1 MRLFPLRLVPHD
13 TTYDFIG
20 KRWIGFTITLIG
32 IAASLGMLATKGLNF
47 GIDFTGG
54 LLLEV
59 RGEQPIDLHAMRTL
73 FADGTYGE
81 VSLQQ
86 VGDPRDVLI
95 RVKLAGDA
103 DQVALTRAIQG
114 KLAEGGQK
122 LEYRKVDYVG
132 PTVGQELIHK
142 GALAMGLALAGI
154 MAYLWFRFE
163 WQYGLGGMMALIH
176 DLILMLGFY
185 AFTQFEFGLTSIAA
199 VLTILGY
206 SINDSVVIYDR
217 IRENLRKFKKMPLPQ
232 LLNLSMNETLG
243 RTILTVMTTFLSV
256 LALVILG
263 GEVIRGFSLSILFGL
278 IIGTY
283 SSIYVSA
290 AGLIYLRLRPASE
303 TAPSAIPAR

>member
-1 MRLFPLRLVPHD
+1 MRLFPLRLVPSD
-13 TTYDFIG
+13 TKYDFIG
-20 KRWIGFTITLIG
+20 KRWIGFAITLIG
-32 IAASLGMLATKGLNF
+32 IAASLGMIATKGLNF

-59 RGEQPIDLHAMRTL
+59 RAEQPIDLHPMRAL
-73 FADGTYGE
+73 FADGQYGE
-81 VSLQQ
+81 VSLQN

-95 RVKLAGDA
+95 RVKLEKDA
-103 DQVALTRAIQG
+103 NQVALTKAIQD
-114 KLAEGGQK
+114 KLSSNGYN

-142 GALAMGLALAGI
+142 GALAMALALGGI

-163 WQYGLGGMMALIH
+163 WQYGLGGMLALIH

-217 IRENLRKFKKMPLPQ
+217 IRENLRKFKKMPLPD

-256 LALVILG
+256 LALVLLG

-283 SSIYVSA
+283 SSIYVSG
-290 AGLIYLRLRPASE
+290 AGLIYLRLRPTAEPAS
-303 TAPSAIPAR
+303 AQAA